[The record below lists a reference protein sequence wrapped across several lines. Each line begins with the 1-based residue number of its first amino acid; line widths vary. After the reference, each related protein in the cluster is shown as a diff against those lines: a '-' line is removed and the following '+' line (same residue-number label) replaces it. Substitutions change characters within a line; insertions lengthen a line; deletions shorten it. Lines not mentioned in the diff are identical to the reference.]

1 MEPNNNFKGMFNNE
15 DKFANIIKDKLKE
28 PTPQEALE
36 MLAKMMGANKEWY
49 KNEMLRMMA
58 CGVNTMLH
66 DHVVD
71 EIEKGNERP
80 LDFGSLAFLMLTS
93 DMLQLTMEY
102 ASEKELKM
110 FHGEEEEDENP

>member
-15 DKFANIIKDKLKE
+15 DKFANLIKDKLKE

-49 KNEMLRMMA
+49 KNEMLRLMA

-66 DHVVD
+66 DYVVD
-71 EIEKGNERP
+71 EIEKGNDRP
-80 LDFGSLAFLMLTS
+80 LNFGSLAFLMLAN
-93 DMLQLTMEY
+93 DMLQMTIEY
-102 ASEKELKM
+102 ASDKELEM
-110 FHGEEEEDENP
+110 FHSQDEDPID